1 MKKICKMIFSLGII
15 FVFPA
20 LLFAGDWITQ
30 GLQDLRTDPVRAI
43 SSGVGAVTGA
53 ISSGISGTLGAV
65 YNAGYDTGAVLKS
78 GYNTHIAPTLD
89 RMPSLRYTGG
99 TSNWG
104 QTLGSN
110 LLGINQPL
118 FGTSVNGSEGNDL
131 KSNLSTAQE
140 NNRALTGWS
149 DNTSPSISGKN
160 AMDLAINPQGKIE

>member
-1 MKKICKMIFSLGII
+1 MKKISKMIFSLSII
-15 FVFPA
+15 LVFPA

-30 GLQDLRTDPVRAI
+30 GLQDLRTDPIGAI
-43 SSGVGAVTGA
+43 RGGVGAITGTV
-53 ISSGISGTLGAV
+53 SSRISGTLGAA
-65 YNAGYDTGAVLKS
+65 YNAGYNTGAALRS

-89 RMPSLRYTGG
+89 KIPSLRSVG

-104 QTLGSN
+104 QTPGFK
-110 LLGINQPL
+110 LLEIQQPL
-118 FGTSVNGSEGNDL
+118 FGASVNGSVGNDL

-160 AMDLAINPQGKIE
+160 AMDLAINPQGKIK